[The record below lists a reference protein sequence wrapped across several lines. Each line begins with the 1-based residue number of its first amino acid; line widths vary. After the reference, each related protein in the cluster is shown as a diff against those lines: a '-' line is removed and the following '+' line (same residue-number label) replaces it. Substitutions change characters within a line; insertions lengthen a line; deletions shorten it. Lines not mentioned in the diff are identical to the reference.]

1 MKLEQLWPEW
11 FYKSYQETA
20 IQWMLHQESQIPRG
34 GLMCDDMGLGKTTS
48 TLGLILNSPLPPS
61 ISRHTLLICPKA
73 VISQWRDMALKCSF
87 NIVEPYADG
96 WKKPS
101 PFYPTKPWLYIV
113 NYHALLYRP
122 SLFKQKWGRVCIDEA
137 HEISKT
143 SGAIYKAIK
152 KIERSS
158 TWCITATPSKN
169 DKTISSLKEIRA
181 LFSLVGFDPV
191 KLIDS
196 TYTSDLIQRRMLHR
210 SMDEMRTLIPGLPP
224 VPKILKKVLPFESI
238 EEEEF
243 YNGIQGRLVAQWR
256 ALERDNVVGQFQLI
270 MKLRQLSIHPQ
281 IYISAKKRESVHY
294 NRENWEGTSTKFQ
307 KLRETIEES
316 TTPTRW
322 IVFCQFRDEM
332 DLLEDFLYESDSIGS
347 IYQYHGGIAIDI
359 KDRIIAATKEPIQK
373 HKILLLQLQSGGVG
387 LNLQHFTKVAFISPW
402 WTQALMNQAIARA
415 VRMGQ
420 KEVVDVYIFMLAIE
434 DSINI
439 DDMMLGHAKVKGEI
453 LREVLSKASR
463 GEILSHGIEDGI
475 K

>member
-1 MKLEQLWPEW
+1 MLAQLWASW

-20 IQWMLHQESQIPRG
+20 IRWMLHQESLTPRG

-48 TLGLILNSPLPPS
+48 TLGLILNSPLPS
-61 ISRHTLLICPKA
+61 SMSRHTLLICPKA

-87 NIVEPYADG
+87 NVVEPFEDG

-101 PFYPTKPWLYIV
+101 PFYPKKPWLYIV
-113 NYHALLYRP
+113 NYHALLHRP
-122 SLFKQKWGRVCIDEA
+122 SLFKQKWGRLCIDEA

-143 SGAIYKAIK
+143 SGAFYKAIK
-152 KIERSS
+152 KIDRSI

-169 DKTISSLKEIRA
+169 DKSMGALKEIRA
-181 LFSLVGFDPV
+181 LFTVLGFDPV
-191 KLIDS
+191 KLLDPAYIS
-196 TYTSDLIQRRMLHR
+196 HLIQTRMIHR
-210 SMDEMRTLIPGLPP
+210 SMEEMRPIIKELPP
-224 VPKILKKVLPFESI
+224 LPTIRKTILPFESM

-243 YNGIQGRLVAQWR
+243 YKGIQGRLVAQWR
-256 ALERDNVVGQFQLI
+256 ALEKDNVTGQFQLI

-294 NRENWEGTSTKFQ
+294 NRENWDGTSTKFEQ
-307 KLRETIEES
+307 LKKIIEKD

-332 DLLEDFLYESDSIGS
+332 ELLEHFLYDSESIGR
-347 IYQYHGGIAIDI
+347 IHQYHGGINIDI
-359 KDRIIAATKEPIQK
+359 KDKIIAATKEPIVK
-373 HKILLLQLQSGGVG
+373 HEILLLQLQSGGVG
-387 LNLQHFTKVAFISPW
+387 LNLQHFTKIAFISPW

-420 KEVVDVYIFMLAIE
+420 KEIVEVHLLMLAVE

-439 DDMMLGHAKVKGEI
+439 DDMMMGHADVKGQV

-463 GEILSHGIEDGI
+463 GEILSKAIEDGI
-475 K
+475 ST